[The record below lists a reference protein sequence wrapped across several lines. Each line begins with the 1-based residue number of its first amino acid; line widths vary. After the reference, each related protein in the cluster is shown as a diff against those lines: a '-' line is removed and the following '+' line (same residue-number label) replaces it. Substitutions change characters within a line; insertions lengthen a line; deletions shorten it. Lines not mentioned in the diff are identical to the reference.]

1 MSHLCSVL
9 LVEDDDEQREMLR
22 IALTTAGYDVATA
35 RNGRHA
41 LDHLRSTTGTC
52 VLVLDLLMPVMDGV
66 QFRAAQRRDRS
77 LAWLPVVIIS
87 GALDAAQTA
96 VALDARGFVR
106 KPIDIDRLLGAVAE
120 AGCRRRAADG

>member
-1 MSHLCSVL
+1 MSHVCSVL

-22 IALTTAGYDVATA
+22 IALTTAGYTVATA
-35 RNGRHA
+35 RNGRDA

-87 GALDAAQTA
+87 GAIDAAQTA
-96 VALDARGFVR
+96 VALEARGFVR
-106 KPIDIDRLLGAVAE
+106 KPIDLDRLLGAVAE
-120 AGCRRRAADG
+120 AGCRRRSADG